1 MFSAICDLRRARP
14 ATALTVAVALFLAG
28 GIGVGSSAPLSDN
41 DEVRES
47 VVRVEVDNGKA
58 IMQGTGFILND
69 RRIVATN
76 NHVIENAKSIFLTFL
91 AAGKPTAVPA
101 RVVVANPAKDMA
113 ILEATGDLFGEPVVL
128 ANYDTNPPA
137 KVTAVG
143 YPGAADLIMG
153 GVVQPSIMFEPSYSV
168 GTVARTRK
176 WSATPG
182 LSSKRQ

>member
-1 MFSAICDLRRARP
+1 MFRATFDLRLARL
-14 ATALTVAVALFLAG
+14 AAALMLAVLFLAG
-28 GIGVGSSAPLSDN
+28 SIDAGRSGPLSDN

-58 IMQGTGFILND
+58 IMQGTGFIIND

-76 NHVIENAKSIFLTFL
+76 HHVIENAKTIYLTFL

-101 RVVVANPAKDMA
+101 RVIVDDPAKDMA

-137 KVTAVG
+137 
-143 YPGAADLIMG
+143 
-153 GVVQPSIMFEPSYSV
+153 
-168 GTVARTRK
+168 
-176 WSATPG
+176 
-182 LSSKRQ
+182 